1 LRKNI
6 RVFSWDSNPR
16 CDSPSFFVSRHE
28 AECRVS
34 KRCARFV
41 AHNAIQHRPPDGL
54 IDATGRMLSALFDE
68 AWAPQWSEAFIV
80 WQMRKDET

>member
-1 LRKNI
+1 
-6 RVFSWDSNPR
+6 
-16 CDSPSFFVSRHE
+16 
-28 AECRVS
+28 
-34 KRCARFV
+34 V